1 MLSLGIDQLR
11 AGMVLAAPIPY
22 PAHPERQLLRLG
34 YVLTE
39 PVINKMRELGL
50 RRVHVAV
57 PGLEDLDRHL
67 APMLSPVHQRC
78 LTQIKL
84 AIDTVQDRTS
94 PSVQFDEYCA
104 LTRRLVTAI
113 LTQGRHPAYIEQIS
127 CSAND
132 ALLHAAAVA
141 QMALMMGLQLGD
153 YLAQRRFRLPQTQ
166 ARDVVGLGVAAMLH
180 DIGVALLPPQVRS
193 YCDTLRPTEA
203 HLAALYETHSALGAD
218 AIRHDAD
225 PTTVVAIQH
234 HHRHADGSGFPQDE
248 HLREMKPHVF
258 GQLIL
263 AADLFDRLANP
274 PTGPNR
280 NNAQTLR
287 LINSVYASWLDR
299 PILRCLNR
307 IVPVFPPGTLVQ
319 LSDSTSA
326 VVLDFDPA
334 DPFGPKVQRVDMRRM
349 APIRSAFRVTA
360 DNGPQIISPSDAMDD
375 SEMLSAA
382 EAVFLHPAVAASAT
396 QEPEH

>member
-1 MLSLGIDQLR
+1 
-11 AGMVLAAPIPY
+11 
-22 PAHPERQLLRLG
+22 LG

-39 PVINKMRELGL
+39 PVIDKMRELGL

-57 PGLEDLDRHL
+57 PGLQDLDRHL

-78 LTQIKL
+78 LAQIKV
-84 AIDTVQDRTS
+84 AIDTVQERTS
-94 PSVQFDEYCA
+94 PSIHFDEYCA
-104 LTRRLVTAI
+104 VTRKLVTAI
-113 LTQGRHPAYIEQIS
+113 LTQGRHPTYVEQIS
-127 CSAND
+127 SSSKN

-141 QMALMMGLQLGD
+141 QLAVMMGLQLGD
-153 YLAQRRFRLPQTQ
+153 YLAQRRYRLNDAQ

-180 DIGVALLPPQVRS
+180 DIGVAMLPPEARG
-193 YCDTLRPTEA
+193 YCDTLRPADT
-203 HLAALYETHSALGAD
+203 HLASLYESHAALGAD
-218 AIRHDAD
+218 TIRHDAD

-248 HLREMKPHVF
+248 HIREMKPHVF

-263 AADLFDRLANP
+263 AADLFDRLTNP
-274 PTGPNR
+274 PSGPNR
-280 NNAQTLR
+280 NNAQALR
-287 LINSVYASWLDR
+287 LINSVYAGWLDR

-326 VVLDFDPA
+326 VVLDFDPS
-334 DPFGPKVQRVDMRRM
+334 DPFGPMVQRLDTRRM
-349 APIRSAFRVTA
+349 APIGPTFRVTA
-360 DNGPQIISPSDAMDD
+360 DSGPQITSPSDAMDD

-382 EAVFLHPAVAASAT
+382 EAVFLHTAVAASAT

>member
-1 MLSLGIDQLR
+1 MLSLGVDQLR

-22 PAHPERQLLRLG
+22 PANPERQLLRLG
-34 YVLTE
+34 YVLNQ
-39 PVINKMRELGL
+39 PVIEKMRELGL

-94 PSVQFDEYCA
+94 PTVNFDEYCA
-104 LTRRLVTAI
+104 ITRKLVTAI
-113 LTQGRHPAYIEQIS
+113 LIDGRHPAYVQQIS

-153 YLAQRRFRLPQTQ
+153 YLALRRFRLPTAQ

-180 DIGVALLPPQVRS
+180 DIGVAMLPPQVRG
-193 YCDTLRPTEA
+193 YCDTMRPPEA
-203 HLAALYETHSALGAD
+203 HLATLYETHSALGAD

-248 HLREMKPHVF
+248 HLRPMKPHVF
-258 GQLIL
+258 GQIIL

-280 NNAQTLR
+280 NNAQALR
-287 LINSVYASWLDR
+287 LINSVYAGWLDR

-307 IVPVFPPGTLVQ
+307 IVPVFPPGSLVQ
-319 LSDSTSA
+319 LSDGTTA
-326 VVLDFDPA
+326 VVLDFDPS
-334 DPFGPKVQRVDMRRM
+334 DPFGPMVQCVDTRRM
-349 APIRSAFRVTA
+349 VPVRAAFRVTA
-360 DNGPQIISPSDAMDD
+360 DSGPQITSPTDAMDD
-375 SEMLSAA
+375 SEMLNAA
-382 EAVFLHPAVAASAT
+382 EAVFMHATFASTPT
-396 QEPEH
+396 QEPQH